1 MKKLAV
7 LSVILMLAAPQVAL
21 AQNGRGRDR
30 DDGPRYERGDD
41 DGPRRGKGKG
51 NGQAQRTRDDNP
63 GQGRGNGQNRNR
75 GDDARTEVREGRRV
89 PLRDVLPQ
97 INRRT
102 PGRMLDSYPETG
114 PGGRPQ
120 YRVRWQSNSGER
132 IDYIVDAETG
142 AIIRRE

>member
-7 LSVILMLAAPQVAL
+7 LSVILMLAAPGMAL
-21 AQNGRGRDR
+21 AQSGRDR
-30 DDGPRYERGDD
+30 DRDDDRPRAERNRDD
-41 DGPRRGKGKG
+41 DGPRRGKGK
-51 NGQAQRTRDDNP
+51 GQAQRTRDDNP
-63 GQGRGNGQNRNR
+63 GQNRGQGQNRNR
-75 GDDARTEVREGRRV
+75 GNDARTEVREGRRV

-102 PGRMLDSYPETG
+102 PGRLLDSYPETG

-120 YRVRWQSNSGER
+120 YRIRWQANSGER